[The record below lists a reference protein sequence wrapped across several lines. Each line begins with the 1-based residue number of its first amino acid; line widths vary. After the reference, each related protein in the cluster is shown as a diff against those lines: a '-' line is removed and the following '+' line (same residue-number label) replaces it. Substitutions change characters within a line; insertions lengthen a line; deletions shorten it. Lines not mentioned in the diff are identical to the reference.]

1 MLPAG
6 NANAWPT
13 FRIPTESLTS
23 LGWEKVADL
32 QRFAP
37 NETMRVDP
45 PGNFSGQRNGLVGHR
60 LVVHRPKPLRGCTRR
75 AYAVAHGTGIL
86 IY

>member
-13 FRIPTESLTS
+13 FRIPTESLAS

-45 PGNFSGQRNGLVGHR
+45 RTISAANEMVWSATASSCIGRSPCADAPDALT
-60 LVVHRPKPLRGCTRR
+60 PLR
-75 AYAVAHGTGIL
+75 TGQV
-86 IY
+86 Y